1 MRRATHRKR
10 TTLTIEVEVEIV
22 VDVTHDP
29 GTAPSMNNPGDP
41 PIDNI
46 EEVETTWK
54 YETVCEDIKAAAIE
68 YVDEGNFTDGS
79 WTRD

>member
-1 MRRATHRKR
+1 MTSSTYRKR

-29 GTAPSMNNPGDP
+29 GTRPSANNPGDP
-41 PIDNI
+41 PSDDVGNI
-46 EEVETTWK
+46 EVHDTADMHSTLL
-54 YETVCEDIKAAAIE
+54 VAAHDYA
-68 YVDEGNFTDGS
+68 DEAHFNDGT